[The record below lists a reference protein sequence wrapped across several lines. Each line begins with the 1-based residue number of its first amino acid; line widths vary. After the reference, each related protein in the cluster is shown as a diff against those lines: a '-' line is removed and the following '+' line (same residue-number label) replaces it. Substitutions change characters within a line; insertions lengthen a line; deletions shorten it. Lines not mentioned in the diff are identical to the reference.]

1 MMNDEESHLDN
12 PTGANVKKALDWLC
26 SNRQSDDILVFHYS
40 GHGTLV
46 PDDDPN
52 RRGATEEAI
61 VLSDMF
67 LMVDDDIQQFFC
79 KIPIGCQATF
89 ISDCCHSGGLLEYAL
104 NVCLLGY
111 DFLFLPKRTFSYF
124 VLCECNLIVHF
135 FASSLQSQVS
145 GYWR

>member
-1 MMNDEESHLDN
+1 MRPRSDEALTVVVRLCANFLVEQMMNDEDSNVDD

-26 SNRQSDDILVFHYS
+26 SNRSTDDILVFHYS

-46 PDDDPN
+46 PDDDPA
-52 RRGATEEAI
+52 RRGMKEEAI

-89 ISDCCHSGGLLEYAL
+89 VSDCCHSGGMLE
-104 NVCLLGY
+104 
-111 DFLFLPKRTFSYF
+111 
-124 VLCECNLIVHF
+124 
-135 FASSLQSQVS
+135 
-145 GYWR
+145 